1 MIDTQGKLLIAPPNM
16 PDPRFAKTVIYVWRH
31 DVSGAA
37 GVVINKK
44 CQQPDFRHICNEG
57 IIHRLPKVNHPVY
70 YGGPVMNNVVGVLHS
85 TEYTL
90 SSTNTLVEGDVG
102 FTLDR
107 KILEEIAR
115 GRGPKNMMITLGM
128 ANWNSGQLEE
138 ELEHPRNPAM
148 SWLVMDY
155 DEKMVFG
162 QLDDDRPEDIWEDCV
177 SQAIKLKTQEI
188 TSKVFKD

>member
-16 PDPRFAKTVIYVWRH
+16 PDPRFAKSVVYIWRH

-37 GVVINKK
+37 GVMINKK
-44 CQQPDFRHICNEG
+44 CQKPDFRHICNEG
-57 IIHRLPKVNHPVY
+57 VIHRLPEVNHPVY
-70 YGGPVMNNVVGVLHS
+70 YGGPILTNVVGVLHS
-85 TEYTL
+85 TEYML

-107 KILEEIAR
+107 KILEVIAK
-115 GRGPKNMMITLGM
+115 GQGPKNMMITMGM
-128 ANWNSGQLEE
+128 ANWHAGQLEE

-155 DEKMVFG
+155 DEKVVFG
-162 QLDDDRPEDIWEDCV
+162 QLDDDKPDDLWEDCV
-177 SQAIKLKTQEI
+177 SQAIKLKTREI

>member
-16 PDPRFAKTVIYVWRH
+16 PDPRFRKTVVYIWRH

-37 GVVINKK
+37 GVMINKR
-44 CQQPDFRHICNEG
+44 CQQPDFKHICNEG

-70 YGGPVMNNVVGVLHS
+70 YGGPIMNNVVGVLHS

-90 SSTNTLVEGDVG
+90 SSTNTLAEGNVG

-128 ANWNSGQLEE
+128 ANWTAGQLEE
-138 ELEHPRNPAM
+138 EMEHPRNPAM

-155 DEKMVFG
+155 DEKFVFG
-162 QLDDDRPEDIWEDCV
+162 QLDDDKPDDLWESCV
-177 SQAIKLKTQEI
+177 SQAIRAKTREI